1 MATLESLKGSD
12 KLREAYPKINRNF
25 DEINQEALNLSQRL
39 NTIIT
44 TPIDGEAAAQE
55 LVDARTSITKGKTFD
70 TLGARLEEIEQEGG
84 SAEKTAYDNA
94 ESELEAENVQDAIDE
109 TVGMVKSHLAETVPH
124 AELAV
129 RTITVGVGKDFTTIQ
144 GAINSLKK
152 RIDAIITI
160 NVDAGTYAENV
171 ELFGFYGSGTLT
183 INGGSDLE
191 TAANYVVNGFYVSKC
206 NGISV
211 NIRGFEGI
219 GNTTVFRGSGS
230 TFVDF
235 RYCRTESLSEYGFM
249 FNFGCNGLVN
259 GCLASNKSEAALRV
273 DSGSTVFSAFWTAG
287 SGNTRGIWCRGAS
300 TVGKYGT
307 QPQGATAEVA
317 DQGGAI
323 R

>member
-1 MATLESLKGSD
+1 MKQTTNYQLNKPELTDSPPDITVLN
-12 KLREAYPKINRNF
+12 ENF
-25 DEINQEALNLSQRL
+25 DK
-39 NTIIT
+39 
-44 TPIDGEAAAQE
+44 IDTEMKRQ
-55 LVDARTSITKGKTFD
+55 
-70 TLGARLEEIEQEGG
+70 
-84 SAEKTAYDNA
+84 DNA
-94 ESELEAENVQDAIDE
+94 FLAHLDE
-109 TVGMVKSHLAETVPH
+109 TAPH
-124 AELAV
+124 AELAN

-171 ELFGFYGSGTLT
+171 EVFGFYGRGALV

-191 TAANYVVNGFYVSKC
+191 SAANYVVNGFYVSRC

-211 NIRGFEGI
+211 AIRGFEGI
-219 GNTTVFRGSGS
+219 DNTTVFRGRGS
-230 TFVDF
+230 TLVEF

-249 FNFGCNGLVN
+249 FDYGCNGWVSS
-259 GCLASNKSEAALRV
+259 CLASNKSGVALMV
-273 DSGSTVFSAFWTAG
+273 NHSSTVFSDSWTAG
-287 SGNTRGIWCRGAS
+287 SGNTIGIYCRAAS